1 MLPIRHEGGDV
12 EGGGRAGG
20 RRKEE
25 GDNEAADKE
34 GVFKTRPHSDTSLD
48 WNRP

>member
-1 MLPIRHEGGDV
+1 MENWK
-12 EGGGRAGG
+12 EEEEQEEGG